1 MESVCQDN
9 TTWPLKAQVAAI
21 QGSTEIVLTKVAD
34 IHIFY
39 SSSFLSANKLN

>member
-9 TTWPLKAQVAAI
+9 TIWPLQVQVAAI
-21 QGSTEIVLTKVAD
+21 QGSRVIVLTKVAD
-34 IHIFY
+34 IPIFY